1 MKRILSVLAALSL
14 FVIPLS
20 LQAQQSQDF
29 GEYVV
34 HYNALNTNLIPP
46 QAAKAY
52 GIQRSSNR
60 ALLNITVL
68 KKVMDNPGTPVKA
81 EIATTA
87 TNLTGQRRQIGMR
100 EILEPEGAVYYI
112 AELPVNNMETLRFV
126 IDIRIAGEH
135 EPLVVKFK
143 QQFYTE

>member
-1 MKRILSVLAALSL
+1 MMRVLCLFAALSL
-14 FVIPLS
+14 SVVPLA
-20 LQAQQSQDF
+20 LPAQQSQDF

-46 QAAKAY
+46 QVAQAY
-52 GIQRSSNR
+52 NIQRSSSR

-68 KKVMDNPGTPVKA
+68 KKVMDNPGSPVRA
-81 EIATTA
+81 EISATG
-87 TNLTGQRRQIGMR
+87 TNLTGQRRHLELR
-100 EILEPEGAVYYI
+100 EILDPEGAVYYI
-112 AELPVNNMETLRFV
+112 GEFPVHNMETYRFN
-126 IDIRIAGEH
+126 IDVRIEGEE